1 MAESRGPGGR
11 RKRER
16 YLFPEHPVETE
27 RLDLQHYALR
37 EVVGNVVAP
46 IESPRRVFDSC
57 SGSGQWGFDLCAQY
71 PQVVVVGADRENRR
85 AGGPDNYLFVRA
97 NVLDGLSFVSDQFD
111 YVHQRLVLAGI
122 PLDAWPALVAELV
135 RVARPGGWVE
145 LAEPHFAI
153 GQPGPATSRLLELMR
168 EMAEGSGLDNSGIVF
183 KLLDGYLEQA
193 GLEEVQRRVYT
204 LPIGSWGGRVGS
216 LLGTNFR
223 SAWQRLAEAF
233 EARLGFSRL
242 ESHELINT
250 ATRECEEHRTT
261 WAFAVA
267 FGRKPG

>member
-1 MAESRGPGGR
+1 
-11 RKRER
+11 
-16 YLFPEHPVETE
+16 VETE

-71 PQVVVVGADRENRR
+71 PNAVVVAVDRENRR
-85 AGGPDNYLFVRA
+85 PGGPDSYLFVRA
-97 NVLDGLSFVSDQFD
+97 NVLDGLSFQSDQFD
-111 YVHQRLVLAGI
+111 YVHQRLALAGI
-122 PLDAWPALVAELV
+122 PLEAWTPLVAELV

-145 LAEPHFAI
+145 LAEPNFAI
-153 GQPGPATSRLLELMR
+153 NQPGQATSRLLDLMK
-168 EMAEGSGLDNSGIVF
+168 EMAVGSGLDSTGIVY

-193 GLEEVQRRVYT
+193 GLLDVERRLYT
-204 LPIGSWGGRVGS
+204 LPLGTWGGRVGS

-250 ATRECEEHRTT
+250 ATQECEERRTT
-261 WAFAVA
+261 WSFAVA